1 MENLFACNPDCS
13 ITTLTA
19 LDWAVTLAILVIVF
33 TITRMLR
40 KWAFNWNKY
49 PDTSIKWHVP
59 RFIFI
64 AFILAVITTP
74 IVWSIFGHLAAKMYG
89 QFIFPEAA
97 CVIYFIWLLGT
108 EQPNKSR

>member
-19 LDWAVTLAILVIVF
+19 LDWAV
-33 TITRMLR
+33 MLR